1 MTSSVGLPRQ
11 RRETHF
17 RASRGSEARYFT
29 MTGTAQRITGAKG
42 ADGPDPIFD
51 AGLAQQ
57 P

>member
-1 MTSSVGLPRQ
+1 
-11 RRETHF
+11 
-17 RASRGSEARYFT
+17 